1 MVKVIFF
8 IFFRFSPPA
17 RHRSTSSCLFILLV
31 FRVCCVCV
39 FQPHHLSA
47 APQTENK
54 ENCDRRHWGAES
66 LAVYFF
72 QHNHQVNIQRTIFTG
87 ILAEPFYGGLRLRIF
102 EIPETNSDPAIS
114 APAKIVEKVITNF
127 VINFEWIESFIK
139 GCKKIFFGKYV
150 TYFIS
155 WIVNYVCEKCFKPSF
170 YYL

>member
-1 MVKVIFF
+1 MKFFSVSVTNVSLKLYLYLHIIFKY
-8 IFFRFSPPA
+8 ISPPA

-31 FRVCCVCV
+31 FRVSCVCV

-102 EIPETNSDPAIS
+102 WNPID
-114 APAKIVEKVITNF
+114 K
-127 VINFEWIESFIK
+127 
-139 GCKKIFFGKYV
+139 FGSGY
-150 TYFIS
+150 IGS
-155 WIVNYVCEKCFKPSF
+155 G
-170 YYL
+170 